1 VMPSSGRTRVMF
13 VDDEAGV
20 LRALSSLFRRDRSRW
35 DFVFAHG
42 GSQALAELER
52 APFDVVVTDLHMPE
66 IDGLAVANAVL
77 ARSPHTTR
85 IMLSGGAESTAVLR
99 ALPLVHQFLAKPCEI
114 KLVREAIER
123 TAADTSTDGS
133 IAARIGALRC
143 LPSQPM
149 RLAEL
154 RAART
159 LEQMIEIVERDPA
172 LAAKVLQIASSTY
185 FDGGSETIPHA
196 VATLG
201 VDVMCELADSPMV
214 RTPTGLCARVIDQI
228 TERAVQGA
236 RLARRVAP
244 AGQGD
249 AAYVGTLLDAAG
261 QLVLADWLDEDYA
274 AVLDRV
280 TRTGEALAEVEAE
293 IVGVTHEAVGARL
306 RAIWA
311 LPV

>member
-1 VMPSSGRTRVMF
+1 MF

-35 DFVFAHG
+35 DFVFAQG

-52 APFDVVVTDLHMPE
+52 APFDVVVTDLHMPDV
-66 IDGLAVANAVL
+66 DGLAVANAVL
-77 ARSPHTTR
+77 TRSPHTTR

-99 ALPLVHQFLAKPCEI
+99 ALPLVHQFLTKPCEI
-114 KLVREAIER
+114 KLVRQAIER
-123 TAADTSTDGS
+123 TADDNSCRSDAS

-143 LPSQPM
+143 LPSQPA

-159 LEQMIEIVERDPA
+159 VEHMVAIVECDPA
-172 LAAKVLQIASSTY
+172 LAAKVLQIAGSTY
-185 FDGGSETIPHA
+185 FDGASETIAHA
-196 VATLG
+196 ISTLG
-201 VDVMCELADSPMV
+201 VDVMYELATSPMV

-228 TERAVQGA
+228 TGRAVQAA

-244 AGQGD
+244 AGEGD
-249 AAYVGTLLDAAG
+249 VAYVGTLLDSAG

-280 TRTGEALAEVEAE
+280 TRTGEALADVEAE
-293 IVGVTHEAVGARL
+293 IVGVTHDAVAARL
-306 RAIWA
+306 RAVWGI
-311 LPV
+311 

>member
-1 VMPSSGRTRVMF
+1 MF
-13 VDDEAGV
+13 VDDEAAV
-20 LRALSSLFRRDRSRW
+20 LRALSSLFRKDRSRW

-66 IDGLAVANAVL
+66 VDGLAVANAVL

-99 ALPLVHQFLAKPCEI
+99 ALPLVHQFLSKPCEI

-123 TAADTSTDGS
+123 TAADNSCRTDAS

-143 LPSQPM
+143 LPSPPA

-159 LEQMIEIVERDPA
+159 LAQMTFVVERDPG

-196 VATLG
+196 VQTIG
-201 VDVMCELADSPMV
+201 VDVMRELADSTLV

-244 AGQGD
+244 AGHGD
-249 AAYVGTLLDAAG
+249 EAYVGTLLDGVG

-280 TRTGEALAEVEAE
+280 TRTGEALADVEAV

>member
-1 VMPSSGRTRVMF
+1 MF

-52 APFDVVVTDLHMPE
+52 APFDVVVTDLHMPDV
-66 IDGLAVANAVL
+66 DGLAVANAVL

-85 IMLSGGAESTAVLR
+85 IMLSGGAESTAVMR

-123 TAADTSTDGS
+123 TAADNSCHADAS

-143 LPSQPM
+143 LPSHPA

-159 LEQMIEIVERDPA
+159 LEQLTLVVERDPA

-185 FDGGSETIPHA
+185 FDGGSETIAHA
-196 VATLG
+196 VQTIG
-201 VDVMCELADSPMV
+201 VDVMRELADSTLV

-244 AGQGD
+244 AGHGD
-249 AAYVGTLLDAAG
+249 TAYVATLLDAVG

-280 TRTGEALAEVEAE
+280 TRTGEALADVEAE

>member
-1 VMPSSGRTRVMF
+1 MF

-35 DFVFAHG
+35 DFVFAQG

-66 IDGLAVANAVL
+66 IDGLAVATAVL
-77 ARSPHTTR
+77 ARSPRTTR

-99 ALPLVHQFLAKPCEI
+99 ALPVVHQFLAKPCEI
-114 KLVREAIER
+114 KLVRDAIER
-123 TAADTSTDGS
+123 TAADNSCRTDAAV
-133 IAARIGALRC
+133 AARIGALRC
-143 LPSQPM
+143 LPSQPR

-154 RAART
+154 RDART
-159 LEQMIEIVERDPA
+159 PERMVEIVERDPA
-172 LAAKVLQIASSTY
+172 LAAKVMQIAGSTY

-201 VDVMCELADSPMV
+201 VDVMHELADSAMV
-214 RTPTGLCARVIDQI
+214 RMPTGLCARVIDQL
-228 TERAVQGA
+228 TARAVQGA

-244 AGQGD
+244 AGHGD
-249 AAYVGTLLDAAG
+249 AAYVGTLLDGIG
-261 QLVLADWLDEDYA
+261 QLVLADWLDQDYA

-280 TRTGEALAEVEAE
+280 TRTGEALADVEAE

-311 LPV
+311 L